1 VSRRSIAL
9 VSTTAALLAVAVAGP
24 TLAARGSSQA
34 TTVKTTMKEF
44 KFVLSTKTVK
54 KGVVTFALKNA
65 GKLPHDLRIAG
76 KKSKLVA
83 PAKTGVLRVTFKRA
97 GKYPYLCTVPGHAA
111 GGMKGTLTVR

>member
-1 VSRRSIAL
+1 VPRGSIAIG
-9 VSTTAALLAVAVAGP
+9 STTIALLAVGLAGP
-24 TLAARGSSQA
+24 TLAARDSSQA

-44 KFVLSTKTVK
+44 KFVLSTKTVR
-54 KGVVTFALKNA
+54 KGAVIFALKNA

-76 KKSKLVA
+76 KKSKLLA
-83 PAKTGVLRVTFKRA
+83 PGKTGVLGVTFKKA